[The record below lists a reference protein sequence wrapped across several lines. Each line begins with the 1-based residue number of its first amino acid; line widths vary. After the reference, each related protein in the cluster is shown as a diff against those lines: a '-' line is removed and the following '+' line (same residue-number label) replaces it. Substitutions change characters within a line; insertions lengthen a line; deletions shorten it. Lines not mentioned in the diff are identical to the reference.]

1 MDALLCFPLE
11 LPAEVTLALQ
21 TAGLGHRAVSGP
33 EALGDADAGGAGNG
47 EGWSGAVVVAG
58 DDMTAAV
65 AFCRHVRLREVPLS
79 PLLLVIRAEQVGELL
94 LRDDLFDDFCV
105 LPARPDELTARL
117 QHLFWRNGQSMRPDL
132 IEYGPLMLNL
142 ETYQAAVAG
151 RVLDLTYMEY
161 ELLRFLAGHP
171 AKVFTR
177 ETLLSRVWG
186 YEYYGGARTVD
197 VHIRR
202 LRAKLG
208 RGARPPDPDRAL
220 GRLPLR
226 PGGLASRAWL
236 SAPEAVPLRLRP
248 RRAARRPRLRPP
260 PAPRPAARPRRR
272 PNGSAGPR

>member
-1 MDALLCFPLE
+1 MDPLLCFPSE
-11 LPAEVTLALQ
+11 LPPEVTLALQ
-21 TAGLGHRAVSGP
+21 SAGLGHHAVPGP
-33 EALGDADAGGAGNG
+33 EAVTGGAGESG
-47 EGWSGAVVVAG
+47 EGWSGAVVVA
-58 DDMTAAV
+58 DADMTSAV

-79 PLLLVIRAEQVGELL
+79 PLLLVIRSEQVSELL

-105 LPARPDELTARL
+105 LPARPEELVARI
-117 QHLFWRNGQSMRPDL
+117 QHLFWRTGQSMRPDL
-132 IEYGPLMLNL
+132 IEYGPLLLNL

-208 RGARPPDPDRAL
+208 EEHAHLIQTVRSVGYRFGQVAWHP
-220 GRLPLR
+220 
-226 PGGLASRAWL
+226 GLAAQRS
-236 SAPEAVPLRLRP
+236 
-248 RRAARRPRLRPP
+248 
-260 PAPRPAARPRRR
+260 
-272 PNGSAGPR
+272 GT